1 MNNSP
6 DIPRVNQ
13 RNFMSLKYDTFSW
26 ITGRIVEWKIIVR
39 CPFLNW
45 THYVA
50 VTFVTNIICRHN
62 WWTTSFESVFD
73 DFKARVFVLK
83 NDGQQF
89 LTPRILSYGQN
100 QLLDH
105 FGHIKVISLK
115 SIRCYPLPIFS
126 RILWSVRNDHESFQL
141 KLFITNYI
149 QTMQF
154 ECTNS

>member
-13 RNFMSLKYDTFSW
+13 RNFMSFKYDTFSW
-26 ITGRIVEWKIIVR
+26 ITGWMVKWKINAR
-39 CPFLNW
+39 GPFWNW

-50 VTFVTNIICRHN
+50 VTFVTNIVRRHN
-62 WWTTSFESVFD
+62 WWKTSFESVFD
-73 DFKARVFVLK
+73 DFKAVK
-83 NDGQQF
+83 SDGRLF

-105 FGHIKVISLK
+105 FGHIKVKSLK
-115 SIRCYPLPIFS
+115 SLRCYPLPIFS
-126 RILWSVRNDHESFQL
+126 RILWSVRNHHESFQL

-149 QTMQF
+149 QTMQL
-154 ECTNS
+154 ECSIS

>member
-13 RNFMSLKYDTFSW
+13 RNLMSFKYDTFNW
-26 ITGRIVEWKIIVR
+26 ITGWMIKWKINAR

-45 THYVA
+45 TH
-50 VTFVTNIICRHN
+50 FVTTFATNIFCRHN
-62 WWTTSFESVFD
+62 WWTASFESVFD

-83 NDGQQF
+83 TTVSIADSAIF
-89 LTPRILSYGQN
+89 DSAK
-100 QLLDH
+100 LLDH
-105 FGHIKVISLK
+105 FGHVQVKSLK

-126 RILWSVRNDHESFQL
+126 RILWSVRNHHESFQL

-149 QTMQF
+149 QTMQL
-154 ECTNS
+154 ECSIS